1 MYSYGTNF
9 KFGNSGFSLSYFI
22 LYFSIIFAAFSPVWR
37 NVAHVVVN
45 VVAQLAAAPDV
56 RRHRQEAS
64 STQHP
69 QYRPAASTRYAG
81 KIRSW
86 SSSALFYVFDSL
98 RSATSCVDPAS
109 GVSRDILSCRPVP
122 EPLRRSCP
130 VGLRHV
136 HIRQPSATH
145 YSVLAVV
152 Y

>member
-1 MYSYGTNF
+1 MVPPNF
-9 KFGNSGFSLSYFI
+9 KFGNSGFSLSY
-22 LYFSIIFAAFSPVWR
+22 YFSSIFAAFSPISPVCK
-37 NVAHVVVN
+37 HVVN

-69 QYRPAASTRYAG
+69 PYRPAASTRYAG

-145 YSVLAVV
+145 YSVIAVV